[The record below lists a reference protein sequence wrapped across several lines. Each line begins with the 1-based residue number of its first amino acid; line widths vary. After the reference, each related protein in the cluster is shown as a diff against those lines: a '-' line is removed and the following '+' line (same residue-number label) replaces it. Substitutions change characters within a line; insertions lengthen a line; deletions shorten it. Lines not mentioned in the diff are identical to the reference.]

1 MVLRPGNR
9 RSGGRGW
16 GKPRESLDTPEVQ
29 SGGLK
34 RAKKAPRQGGRGGGH
49 DCRCWR
55 PSPGGKGDPPS
66 SELVRPS
73 GNLTLEGEI
82 PRGLRKWLLGGGCSV
97 GRRELSGGLACPEQT
112 NWPQPLAPSAQHV
125 LSAGAASGTASWPP
139 ACSLAGEGA
148 ASAPTQ
154 AAGWQSLSTFPCQ
167 PVTGASYLTALGLVS
182 TLKWACCF
190 QRS

>member
-34 RAKKAPRQGGRGGGH
+34 RAKTAPRQGGRGGGH

-112 NWPQPLAPSAQHV
+112 NWPQPLALSAQHV
-125 LSAGAASGTASWPP
+125 LSAGAASGPHPGLPP
-139 ACSLAGEGA
+139 ALWQERGQPPHPPRLRAGK
-148 ASAPTQ
+148 ASAPSL
-154 AAGWQSLSTFPCQ
+154 ASLSLGR
-167 PVTGASYLTALGLVS
+167 VT
-182 TLKWACCF
+182 
-190 QRS
+190 